1 MAGSSHS
8 VSSFGR
14 DLDVVQESARG
25 EAASIFPRAT
35 PERILFV
42 TPRYFPYVGG
52 VQNHVYQVASRLAR
66 GGIDIT
72 VLTTNPGG
80 QLPASENMD
89 GVEVRRALAWPARRD
104 YYFAPDIYRII
115 TREPWDI
122 VHVQSYHTLVA
133 PLAMFAAWR
142 ANVPYLVTFHGGGHS
157 SRLRHSLRGVQQW
170 LLRPLLARAARLV
183 AIAQFEIPL
192 LSRRLKLSQ
201 EQFVLIPNG
210 ADLPKVTPEQTGTV
224 DEGLIVS
231 IGRLER
237 YKGHQRVIAALPHI
251 LAQRPDVR
259 LWIAGEGPYEGELWK
274 LAHKLGVAD
283 RVDIHA
289 VPATERGRMAR
300 EISKAALVVLLSE
313 YETHPIAVL
322 EALALGKPVLVT
334 DTSGLSELAQ
344 RGMAQAI
351 PLKSNPEQ
359 VAGVILKNLG
369 RTAKPA
375 TLDLPTWDDC
385 CTGLLA
391 LYSDVTGRTV
401 CVS

>member
-1 MAGSSHS
+1 MAGSLHYGL
-8 VSSFGR
+8 SFGG
-14 DLDVVQESARG
+14 DLGVLKDKVKV
-25 EAASIFPRAT
+25 EAASVFPQKT

-42 TPRYFPYVGG
+42 TPRYFPSVGG
-52 VQNHVYQVASRLAR
+52 VQNHVYQVASRLAWL
-66 GGIDIT
+66 GIDIT
-72 VLTTNPGG
+72 VLTTDPSG
-80 QLPASENMD
+80 QLPSSENMD
-89 GVEVRRALAWPARRD
+89 GVKISRVRAWPARQD

-115 TREPWDI
+115 TRERWDI
-122 VHVQSYHTLVA
+122 VHIQ
-133 PLAMFAAWR
+133 
-142 ANVPYLVTFHGGGHS
+142 ANLPYVVTFHGGGHS

-170 LLRPLLARAARLV
+170 LLQPLLARAARLV

-210 ADLPKVTPEQTGTV
+210 ADLPNVTPESTDAV
-224 DEGLIVS
+224 EEGLIVS

-237 YKGHQRVIAALPHI
+237 YKGHQRVIAALPNI

-259 LWIAGEGPYEGELWK
+259 LWIAGEGPYESNLWE
-274 LAHKLGVAD
+274 LAHKLEVAH
-283 RVDIHA
+283 RVDIRA

-300 EISKAALVVLLSE
+300 ELSKAGLVVLLSE

-322 EALALGKPVLVT
+322 EALALGKSVLVAE
-334 DTSGLSELAQ
+334 TSGLSELAQ

-351 PLKSNPEQ
+351 PLKSKPAE
-359 VAGVILKNLG
+359 VAEVVLKNLG
-369 RTAKPA
+369 RTAKPVK
-375 TLDLPTWDDC
+375 LDLPTWDDC

-391 LYSDVTGRTV
+391 LYRDVTGRTF